1 VTLDLILI
9 IFLRKYLQRPLH
21 VFGGTGVLFGI
32 CGFFILFY
40 LSLQK
45 IVGGQSIGDR
55 PLLTLGVLLV
65 VTGVMLLGQGLL
77 GELIGRLVMESGNRR
92 QYHLRTP
99 AQLSSQGRDVR
110 PKAQG

>member
-1 VTLDLILI
+1 L
-9 IFLRKYLQRPLH
+9 
-21 VFGGTGVLFGI
+21 LF
-32 CGFFILFY
+32 
-40 LSLQK
+40 LSLEK
-45 IVGGQSIGDR
+45 IIWRQSIGDR

-99 AQLSSQGRDVR
+99 AQLSFQGKQISCHQQ
-110 PKAQG
+110 KAGG